1 MEMNMNLFT
10 KIIEKINDSNKSKP
24 VTADINQD
32 MSEEKNSE
40 TSN

>member
-10 KIIEKINDSNKSKP
+10 RIIEKINDSKTLKP
-24 VTADINQD
+24 EIIDNNQD
-32 MSEEKNSE
+32 ISEEKNSE